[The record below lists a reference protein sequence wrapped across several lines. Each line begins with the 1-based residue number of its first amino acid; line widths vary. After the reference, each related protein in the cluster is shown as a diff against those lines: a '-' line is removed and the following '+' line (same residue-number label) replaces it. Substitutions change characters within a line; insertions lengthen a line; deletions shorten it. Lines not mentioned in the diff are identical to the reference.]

1 MSANQLTRAERKYP
15 LEVFQCT
22 ACGHVQLLDVVDPV
36 ILLTH
41 YLYVSA
47 TSPVFTKR
55 LDEYAQSAVKRF
67 SVPLESLVIELG
79 SNDGTLLDA
88 FQRRGMTV
96 LGVEPARNLA
106 VKATA
111 DGLETLPDFFTREL
125 ATDIRRD
132 RGAARLVVANNV
144 FAHADDLG
152 DITIGVRELL
162 SPEGVFIFEVSYLL
176 DVFEKTLFDT
186 IYHEHLSYHSVA
198 PLRAFF
204 ANYGM
209 QLFDVARVEPQGGS
223 IRCMVQLEGG
233 LYDQSAS
240 VEALVDLERQTGL
253 DKPASM
259 LGLAAKLN
267 ERKAQLTELIIGLK
281 RDGNRIAAYGAPAK
295 ATTLLY
301 YFGLSGDVVDFIV
314 DDNPLKQGL
323 FTPGLHIPVVPP
335 QRLYDESP
343 EYVVILAWNFADSI
357 MAAHRDFTAAGGHFI
372 VPLPEVK
379 II

>member
-1 MSANQLTRAERKYP
+1 MTSIRRKDCRLCASEDFVGILSLVPTPPANAFVSANQLTRAERKYP

-36 ILLTH
+36 ILFTH

-47 TSPVFTKR
+47 TSPVFTKH

-67 SVPLESLVIELG
+67 SMPLESLVIELG

-176 DVFEKTLFDT
+176 DFSKRPCSNT
-186 IYHEHLSYHSVA
+186 IYHRTPFLAIIPSRRYERFSLAH
-198 PLRAFF
+198 
-204 ANYGM
+204 YGM
-209 QLFDVARVEPQGGS
+209 QNFRRSRPAPIVTWTTAQGVDRFGA
-223 IRCMVQLEGG
+223 MVQLEGG
-233 LYDQSAS
+233 TYTD
-240 VEALVDLERQTGL
+240 
-253 DKPASM
+253 
-259 LGLAAKLN
+259 AKCVG
-267 ERKAQLTELIIGLK
+267 RVRT
-281 RDGNRIAAYGAPAK
+281 RR
-295 ATTLLY
+295 
-301 YFGLSGDVVDFIV
+301 S
-314 DDNPLKQGL
+314 
-323 FTPGLHIPVVPP
+323 
-335 QRLYDESP
+335 
-343 EYVVILAWNFADSI
+343 
-357 MAAHRDFTAAGGHFI
+357 
-372 VPLPEVK
+372 
-379 II
+379 